1 MKTEQCSLSRS
12 IIFGL
17 VLLILL
23 PTLSHAQEYPK
34 RPINILCAFGA
45 GTAVDIAGRVL
56 AAKAEKLLGQPIIF
70 GNNPAGGA
78 MVAPS
83 LVAKEKPDGYHLV
96 LSTSVGLAWIPQF
109 RKVHHK
115 YDDFSMIMQ
124 WGRPQDGLVVR
135 ADAPYKTLKEFVEYT
150 RKHPGKV
157 TYNSTGK
164 GSPKQVALDFIAK
177 QENVKFSFIP
187 YDADNLALSAL
198 MGGHVDASAVSTTFI
213 PYVQQGKLRL
223 LATYGE
229 DKRMKSF
236 PDVPTLR
243 EAGYEFFEPA
253 TFLIAGPAK
262 MPAPI
267 VNKLDEAF
275 HKAMEDPEFTKVMT
289 TMEIE
294 ISYRNPAQL
303 TKFIADLYTTTNR
316 LIKEL
321 NLPKEQ

>member
-1 MKTEQCSLSRS
+1 MKTKLWNVSRS
-12 IIFGL
+12 
-17 VLLILL
+17 VLLSVLLLTCL
-23 PTLSHAQEYPK
+23 PTLSRPQNYPA
-34 RPINILCAFGA
+34 RPVNILCAFGA
-45 GTAVDIAGRVL
+45 GTSVDIAGRVL
-56 AAKAEKLLGQPIIF
+56 ANKAEKFLGQPFIF

-96 LSTSVGLAWIPQF
+96 LTTSVGLAWIPQF
-109 RKVHHK
+109 RKVHHT
-115 YDDFSMIMQ
+115 YEDFAMITQ

-135 ADAPYKTLKEFVEYT
+135 ADAPYKTLKEFVEYA
-150 RKHPGKV
+150 RKNPGKV

-229 DKRMKSF
+229 DRRMKTF

-243 EAGYEFFEPA
+243 ELGYDFFEPA
-253 TFLIAGPAK
+253 TFLFAGPK
-262 MPAPI
+262 NMPTSI
-267 VNKLDEAF
+267 VSKLDEAF
-275 HKAMEDPEFTKVMT
+275 RKAMDDPEFIKIMGT
-289 TMEIE
+289 TEID

-303 TKFIADLYTTTNR
+303 AKFIADLYATTNK
-316 LIKEL
+316 LIREL
-321 NLPKEQ
+321 NLPKEE

>member
-1 MKTEQCSLSRS
+1 MKTKRWNVGRS
-12 IIFGL
+12 
-17 VLLILL
+17 VLLSVLLLICL
-23 PTLSHAQEYPK
+23 PTLSRPQNYPT
-34 RPINILCAFGA
+34 RPVNILCAFGA
-45 GTAVDIAGRVL
+45 GTSVDIAGRVL
-56 AAKAEKLLGQPIIF
+56 ANKAEKFLGQPFIF

-115 YDDFSMIMQ
+115 YEDFTMIMQ

-135 ADAPYKTLKEFVEYT
+135 ADAPYKTLKEFVEYA
-150 RKHPGKV
+150 RKNPGKV

-229 DKRMKSF
+229 DRRMKTF

-243 EAGYEFFEPA
+243 EAGYDFFEPA
-253 TFLIAGPAK
+253 TFLIAGPK
-262 MPAPI
+262 NMPPAI

-275 HKAMEDPEFTKVMT
+275 RKAMDDPEFIKIMT
-289 TMEIE
+289 TTEIE

-303 TKFIADLYTTTNR
+303 TKFIADLYATTNK